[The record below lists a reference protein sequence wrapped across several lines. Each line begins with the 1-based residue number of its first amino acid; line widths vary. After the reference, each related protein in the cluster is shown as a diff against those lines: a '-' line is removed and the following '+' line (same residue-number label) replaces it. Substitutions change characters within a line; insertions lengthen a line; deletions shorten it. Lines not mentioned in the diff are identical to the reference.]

1 MASMAFTERRIS
13 DPRAYR
19 YPEAYWRSLY
29 LFTGYR
35 LLVGLLLLGSVLVS
49 GDMLQL
55 GSHDRTLFVQASVIY
70 LVSGL
75 VSVAAIRTRWQFACQ
90 IAVQVAL
97 DIVYI
102 TILIYASRGVT
113 SGLGLLLLTTIAGAG
128 LISRGRLS
136 LFYAAL
142 ASISVLLEQIY
153 EVLVYQ
159 ESVAQFVQAGFLCI
173 GFFATALVAHARA
186 GSTGRG
192 MAAADVHRPAPALPP
207 TVVELLEPLAR
218 LIESAAPALGTDDA
232 RFNEQV
238 EALVKAIRDPGTDL
252 AGVKTLLG
260 NFIHR
265 LSFAAE
271 DQVEIREM
279 LLRLLH
285 LVIGNLGDLGL
296 GDNWLKPQIGALAE
310 AATPPLTLRRLDDLE
325 RRLKDVMFK
334 QIEAKGRTL
343 DAQEQTRQMLATF
356 IERLA
361 QMADS
366 TSTYQDKME
375 RSARKMEQA
384 TSIEEFEIG
393 RAHV

>member
-1 MASMAFTERRIS
+1 MAFTERRIS

-173 GFFATALVAHARA
+173 GFFLHCVNKCLRITTISNNLFCNIA
-186 GSTGRG
+186 
-192 MAAADVHRPAPALPP
+192 
-207 TVVELLEPLAR
+207 
-218 LIESAAPALGTDDA
+218 
-232 RFNEQV
+232 FCWY
-238 EALVKAIRDPGTDL
+238 AIS
-252 AGVKTLLG
+252 KYFY
-260 NFIHR
+260 FI
-265 LSFAAE
+265 
-271 DQVEIREM
+271 
-279 LLRLLH
+279 
-285 LVIGNLGDLGL
+285 
-296 GDNWLKPQIGALAE
+296 
-310 AATPPLTLRRLDDLE
+310 
-325 RRLKDVMFK
+325 
-334 QIEAKGRTL
+334 
-343 DAQEQTRQMLATF
+343 
-356 IERLA
+356 
-361 QMADS
+361 
-366 TSTYQDKME
+366 
-375 RSARKMEQA
+375 
-384 TSIEEFEIG
+384 
-393 RAHV
+393 